1 MDICSHGFQRE
12 TCQLCRM
19 ETTNKVPV
27 KLVDD
32 LKHYDLIHP
41 KQQIK
46 DSLSK
51 LNLPDLALRPI
62 EPPEPVV
69 ASSLDP
75 NKQIIDSKRDLL
87 NKDDLQLGT
96 EIINP
101 KKKYLMKK

>member
-1 MDICSHGFQRE
+1 
-12 TCQLCRM
+12 M

-51 LNLPDLALRPI
+51 LNLPDLAIRPI

-87 NKDDLQLGT
+87 NKDNL
-96 EIINP
+96 
-101 KKKYLMKK
+101 